1 MITSELTSDGLVVKA
16 GEHVLACITPETDM
30 EAMKRFV
37 QLCKDNSRLLED
49 IAVLY
54 EDAREWNRI
63 AQEEG
68 RAGKNWPIFAKRERL
83 VTKLCREAGIVD
95 T

>member
-1 MITSELTSDGLVVKA
+1 MITSELTGDGLVVKA

-37 QLCKDNSRLLED
+37 QLCKAREAELEELGQEYQN
-49 IAVLY
+49 AV
-54 EDAREWNRI
+54 EWNRI

-68 RAGKNWPIFAKRERL
+68 RAGKNWPIFTKRERL